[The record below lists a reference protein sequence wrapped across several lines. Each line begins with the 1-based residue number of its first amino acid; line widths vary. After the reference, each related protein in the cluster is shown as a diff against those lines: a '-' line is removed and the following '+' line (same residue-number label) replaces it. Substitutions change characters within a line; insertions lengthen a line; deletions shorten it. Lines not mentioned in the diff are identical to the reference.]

1 LRGRTSRRR
10 RGVMTYLIL
19 IRVNLGIEMGITREE
34 EIRARTNKIVIP
46 MMGMRRQRSRRQY
59 GMNLRL
65 R

>member
-19 IRVNLGIEMGITREE
+19 IRVNLGTEMGITREE
-34 EIRARTNKIVIP
+34 EIRARTNNIVIP

-59 GMNLRL
+59 GMNLGL